1 MPANTEKSVVAPG
14 LEKMSFPAPKKGNVK
29 VIK

>member
-14 LEKMSFPAPKKGNVK
+14 LEKMSFPVPKKGNVK